1 MGKFFRWNF
10 ERGKMSAEEE
20 MKQARKWLCENAAAV
35 AKWAVQTTEDLT
47 LSGSFYTKEQLYA
60 ALEDSLPLL
69 SAGRTDM
76 PDLSNLPEGP
86 VARRMIVAHT
96 ADAVM
101 KNSVSR
107 EFDTPQGTQTRYT
120 TDELLRAEQT
130 IFTQAAE
137 MAAKPADG
145 QPYADL
151 NDIRQTVALMAGV
164 IDIGANHAFDMP
176 PEYLKVF
183 DDFLKPA
190 NLRIANG
197 PPGSGKS
204 TLAQGLL
211 FALTKDAVENGRAVP
226 DFYAA
231 APSEKAA
238 ADIVG
243 DMNMMKEFCIRG
255 GAEKIGDNMPKVQG
269 APSLDDM
276 IGLLRSGRVK
286 PGSVL
291 VIDEAGLMGARQ
303 TAALLTAANKSGIRL
318 FMMGDN
324 LQIPPKTAGN
334 GFDQLLQNKDSLGLD
349 VCELDVVLRQKTAGE
364 ARWTTDIRE
373 ENALR
378 ALKGYAG
385 RRYTG
390 YVLSESGQVN
400 VSYTDGG
407 DKGEPGLQM
416 QEDKNAVYARLTQD
430 FIRYRRECPAGS
442 YVVMGT
448 DEASARDLNLY
459 MRREMIAGGLI
470 TGVKNYG
477 TADKPFEVG
486 RGDTLILDKPVK
498 MTGAERAV
506 SVEVQAGTQL
516 VVAGEKDGGLIVRCG
531 DQNFDCA
538 PRILAENAR
547 YGLALPLYQ
556 AQGQSKDRAF
566 LAVDKTGC
574 MDKVYGGVAFSRHV
588 RQMSAYVSKQAYPAV
603 EALAEEMAVFR
614 TRQPLISDRVGC
626 EILKEQPKRTQ
637 ENVAAALKQGVLLK
651 SRLKDFR

>member
-1 MGKFFRWNF
+1 
-10 ERGKMSAEEE
+10 
-20 MKQARKWLCENAAAV
+20 MKQAKKWLCENAAAV
-35 AKWAVQTTEDLT
+35 ARWAVQITEDLT
-47 LSGSFYTKEQLYA
+47 LSGSFYTKEDLYA

-69 SAGRTDM
+69 TAERTGTA
-76 PDLSNLPEGP
+76 DLSNLPEGA
-86 VARRMIVAHT
+86 VARRMIVANT
-96 ADAVM
+96 ADTVM
-101 KNSVSR
+101 KNSLSR

-120 TDELLRAEQT
+120 TDKLLLAEQT
-130 IFTQAAE
+130 IFAQAAE
-137 MAAKPADG
+137 MAAKPTDG

-151 NDIRQTVALMAGV
+151 NDIRKTVAQMVEV

-211 FALTKDAVENGRAVP
+211 FALTKDAVENGKVPP
-226 DFYAA
+226 DFYAT

-243 DMNMMKEFCIRG
+243 DMNMMKDFCIGG
-255 GAEKIGDNMPKVQG
+255 GAWEIADRMPEVHG

-276 IGLLRSGRVK
+276 IEKLSSGQIK

-291 VIDEAGLMGARQ
+291 VVDEAGLMGTGQ
-303 TAALLTAANKSGIRL
+303 TAALLTAANQRGIRL

-334 GFDQLLQNKDSLGLD
+334 GFDQLLRNKDDLGLGI
-349 VCELDVVLRQKTAGE
+349 CELDVVLRQKTEGE
-364 ARWTTDIRE
+364 SRWTMDIRE
-373 ENALR
+373 GNALR
-378 ALKGYAG
+378 ALEGYAA

-390 YVLSESGQVN
+390 YALCESGQVN
-400 VSYTDGG
+400 VSHTDGG

-416 QEDKNAVYARLTQD
+416 QEDKNAVYARLTRD

-459 MRREMIAGGLI
+459 MRREMMAGGLI
-470 TGVKNYG
+470 TDVKNYG

-486 RGDTLILDKPVK
+486 RGDTLILNKPVR
-498 MTGAERAV
+498 MQGTERAV
-506 SVEVQAGTQL
+506 YAEIQAGTQL
-516 VVAGEKDGGLIVRCG
+516 MVAGEKDGMLVVRCG
-531 DQNFDCA
+531 DQSFDCA
-538 PRILAENAR
+538 PRVLAENAQ

-588 RQMSAYVSKQAYPAV
+588 RQMSAYVSKQAYPAI
-603 EALAEEMAVFR
+603 ESLAAEMAAFR
-614 TRQPLISDRVGC
+614 TRQPLISDRGGC
-626 EILKEQPKRTQ
+626 EILKEQPRRTE
-637 ENVAAALKQGVLLK
+637 ENVAAALKRDVLLK

>member
-1 MGKFFRWNF
+1 
-10 ERGKMSAEEE
+10 
-20 MKQARKWLCENAAAV
+20 MKQAKKWLCENAAAV
-35 AKWAVQTTEDLT
+35 ARWAVQTTEDLT
-47 LSGSFYTKEQLYA
+47 LSGSFYTKEDLYA

-69 SAGRTDM
+69 TAERTGTA
-76 PDLSNLPEGP
+76 DLSNLPEGA
-86 VARRMIVAHT
+86 VARRMIVANT

-101 KNSVSR
+101 KNSLSR

-120 TDELLRAEQT
+120 TDKLLLAEQT
-130 IFTQAAE
+130 IFAQAAE
-137 MAAKPADG
+137 MAAKPTDG

-151 NDIRQTVALMAGV
+151 NDIRKTVAQMVDV

-211 FALTKDAVENGRAVP
+211 FALTKDAVENGGALP
-226 DFYAA
+226 DFYAT

-243 DMNMMKEFCIRG
+243 DMNMMKDFCISG
-255 GAEKIGDNMPKVQG
+255 GAGEIADRMPEVRG

-276 IGLLRSGRVK
+276 IEKLRLGQIK

-291 VIDEAGLMGARQ
+291 VVDEAGLMGARQ
-303 TAALLTAANKSGIRL
+303 TAALLTAANQQGIRL

-334 GFDQLLQNKDSLGLD
+334 GFDQLLQNKDGLGLD
-349 VCELDVVLRQKTAGE
+349 ICELDVVLRQKTKGE
-364 ARWTTDIRE
+364 SRWTMDIRE
-373 ENALR
+373 GNALR
-378 ALKGYAG
+378 ALEGYAA

-390 YVLSESGQVN
+390 YALSESGQVN
-400 VSYTDGG
+400 VSHTDGG

-486 RGDTLILDKPVK
+486 RGDTLILNKPVR
-498 MTGAERAV
+498 MQGTERAV
-506 SVEVQAGTQL
+506 YAEIQAGTQL
-516 VVAGEKDGGLIVRCG
+516 MVAGEKDGMLVVRCG
-531 DQNFDCA
+531 DQSFDCA
-538 PRILAENAR
+538 PRVLAENAQ

-588 RQMSAYVSKQAYPAV
+588 RQMSAYVSKRAYPAI
-603 EALAEEMAVFR
+603 ESLAAEMAAFR
-614 TRQPLISDRVGC
+614 TRQPLISDRCGC
-626 EILKEQPKRTQ
+626 EILKEQPRRTE
-637 ENVAAALKQGVLLK
+637 ENVAAALKRDVLLK

>member
-1 MGKFFRWNF
+1 
-10 ERGKMSAEEE
+10 
-20 MKQARKWLCENAAAV
+20 MKQAKKWLCENAAAV
-35 AKWAVQTTEDLT
+35 ARWAVQITEDLT
-47 LSGSFYTKEQLYA
+47 LSGSFYTKEDLYA

-69 SAGRTDM
+69 TAERTGTA
-76 PDLSNLPEGP
+76 DLSNLPEGA
-86 VARRMIVAHT
+86 VARRMIVANT
-96 ADAVM
+96 ADTVM
-101 KNSVSR
+101 KNSLSR

-120 TDELLRAEQT
+120 TDKLLLAEQT
-130 IFTQAAE
+130 IFAQAAE
-137 MAAKPADG
+137 MAAKPTDG

-151 NDIRQTVALMAGV
+151 NDIRKTVAQMVEV

-211 FALTKDAVENGRAVP
+211 FALTKDAVENGKVPP
-226 DFYAA
+226 DFYAT

-243 DMNMMKEFCIRG
+243 DMNMMKDFCIGG
-255 GAEKIGDNMPKVQG
+255 GAWEIADRMPEVHG

-276 IGLLRSGRVK
+276 IEKLSSGQIK

-291 VIDEAGLMGARQ
+291 VVDEAGLMGTGQ
-303 TAALLTAANKSGIRL
+303 TAALLTAANQRGIRL

-334 GFDQLLQNKDSLGLD
+334 GFDQLLRNKDDLGLGI
-349 VCELDVVLRQKTAGE
+349 CELDVVLRQKTEGE
-364 ARWTTDIRE
+364 SRWTMDIRE
-373 ENALR
+373 GNALR
-378 ALKGYAG
+378 ALEGYAA

-390 YVLSESGQVN
+390 YALSESGQVN
-400 VSYTDGG
+400 VSHTDGG

-416 QEDKNAVYARLTQD
+416 QEDKNAVYARLTRD

-459 MRREMIAGGLI
+459 MRREMMAGGLI
-470 TGVKNYG
+470 TDVKNYG

-486 RGDTLILDKPVK
+486 RGDTLILNKPVR
-498 MTGAERAV
+498 MQGTERAV
-506 SVEVQAGTQL
+506 YAEIQAGTQL
-516 VVAGEKDGGLIVRCG
+516 MVAGEKDGMLVVRCG
-531 DQNFDCA
+531 DQSFDCA
-538 PRILAENAR
+538 PRVLAENAQ

-588 RQMSAYVSKQAYPAV
+588 RQMSAYVSKQAYPAI
-603 EALAEEMAVFR
+603 ESLAAEMAAFR
-614 TRQPLISDRVGC
+614 TRQPLISDRGGC
-626 EILKEQPKRTQ
+626 EILKEQPRRTE
-637 ENVAAALKQGVLLK
+637 ENVAAALKRDVLLK

>member
-1 MGKFFRWNF
+1 
-10 ERGKMSAEEE
+10 
-20 MKQARKWLCENAAAV
+20 MKQAKKWLCENAAAV
-35 AKWAVQTTEDLT
+35 ARWAVQITEDLT
-47 LSGSFYTKEQLYA
+47 LSGSFYTKEDLYA

-69 SAGRTDM
+69 TAERTGTA
-76 PDLSNLPEGP
+76 DLSNLPEGA
-86 VARRMIVAHT
+86 VARRMIVANT
-96 ADAVM
+96 ADTVM
-101 KNSVSR
+101 KNSLSR

-120 TDELLRAEQT
+120 TDKLLLAEQT
-130 IFTQAAE
+130 IFAQAAE
-137 MAAKPADG
+137 MAAKPTDG

-151 NDIRQTVALMAGV
+151 NDIRKTVAQMVEV

-211 FALTKDAVENGRAVP
+211 FALTKDAVENGKVPP
-226 DFYAA
+226 DFYAT

-243 DMNMMKEFCIRG
+243 DMNMMKDFCIGG
-255 GAEKIGDNMPKVQG
+255 GAWEIADRMPEVHG

-276 IGLLRSGRVK
+276 IEKLSSGQIK

-291 VIDEAGLMGARQ
+291 VVDEAGLMGTGQ
-303 TAALLTAANKSGIRL
+303 TAALLTAANQRGIRL

-334 GFDQLLQNKDSLGLD
+334 GFDQLLRNKDDLGLGI
-349 VCELDVVLRQKTAGE
+349 CELDVVLRQKTEGE
-364 ARWTTDIRE
+364 SRWTMDIRE
-373 ENALR
+373 GNALR
-378 ALKGYAG
+378 ALKGYAA

-390 YVLSESGQVN
+390 YALCESGQVK
-400 VSYTDGG
+400 VSYADGG

-416 QEDKNAVYARLTQD
+416 QEDKNAVYARLTRD

-459 MRREMIAGGLI
+459 MRREMMAGGLI
-470 TGVKNYG
+470 TDVKNYG

-486 RGDTLILDKPVK
+486 RGDTLILNKPVR
-498 MTGAERAV
+498 MQGTERAV
-506 SVEVQAGTQL
+506 YAEIQAGTQL
-516 VVAGEKDGGLIVRCG
+516 MVAGEKDGMLVVRCG
-531 DQNFDCA
+531 DQSFDCA
-538 PRILAENAR
+538 PRVLAENAQ

-588 RQMSAYVSKQAYPAV
+588 RQMSAYVSKQAYPAI
-603 EALAEEMAVFR
+603 ESLAAEMAAFR
-614 TRQPLISDRVGC
+614 TRQPLISDRGGC
-626 EILKEQPKRTQ
+626 EILKEQPRRTE
-637 ENVAAALKQGVLLK
+637 ENVAAALKRDVLLK

>member
-1 MGKFFRWNF
+1 
-10 ERGKMSAEEE
+10 MSREEE
-20 MKQARKWLCENAAAV
+20 MKQAKKWLCENAAAV
-35 AKWAVQTTEDLT
+35 ARWAVQTTEDLT
-47 LSGSFYTKEQLYA
+47 LSGSFYTKEDLYA

-69 SAGRTDM
+69 TAERTGTA
-76 PDLSNLPEGP
+76 DLSNLPEGA
-86 VARRMIVAHT
+86 VARRMIVANT

-101 KNSVSR
+101 KNSLSR

-120 TDELLRAEQT
+120 TDKLLLAEQT
-130 IFTQAAE
+130 IFAQAAE
-137 MAAKPADG
+137 MAAKPTDG

-151 NDIRQTVALMAGV
+151 NDIRKTVAQMVDV

-211 FALTKDAVENGRAVP
+211 FALTKDAVENGGALP
-226 DFYAA
+226 DFYAT

-243 DMNMMKEFCIRG
+243 DMNMMKDFCISG
-255 GAEKIGDNMPKVQG
+255 GAGEIADRMPEVRG

-276 IGLLRSGRVK
+276 IEKLRLGQIK

-291 VIDEAGLMGARQ
+291 VVDEAGLMGARQ
-303 TAALLTAANKSGIRL
+303 TAALLTAANQQGIRL

-334 GFDQLLQNKDSLGLD
+334 GFDQLLQNKDGLGLD
-349 VCELDVVLRQKTAGE
+349 ICELDVVLRQKTKGE
-364 ARWTTDIRE
+364 SRWTMDIRE
-373 ENALR
+373 GNALR
-378 ALKGYAG
+378 ALEGYAA

-390 YVLSESGQVN
+390 YALSESGQVN
-400 VSYTDGG
+400 VSHTDGG

-470 TGVKNYG
+470 TSVKNYG

-486 RGDTLILDKPVK
+486 RGDTLILNKPVR
-498 MTGAERAV
+498 MQGTERAV
-506 SVEVQAGTQL
+506 YAEIQAGTQL
-516 VVAGEKDGGLIVRCG
+516 MVAGEKDGMLVVRCG
-531 DQNFDCA
+531 DQSFDCA
-538 PRILAENAR
+538 PRVLAENAQ

-588 RQMSAYVSKQAYPAV
+588 RQMSAYVSKRAYPAI
-603 EALAEEMAVFR
+603 ESLAAEMAAFR
-614 TRQPLISDRVGC
+614 TRQPLISDRCGC
-626 EILKEQPKRTQ
+626 EILKEQPRRTE
-637 ENVAAALKQGVLLK
+637 ENVAAALKRDVLLK